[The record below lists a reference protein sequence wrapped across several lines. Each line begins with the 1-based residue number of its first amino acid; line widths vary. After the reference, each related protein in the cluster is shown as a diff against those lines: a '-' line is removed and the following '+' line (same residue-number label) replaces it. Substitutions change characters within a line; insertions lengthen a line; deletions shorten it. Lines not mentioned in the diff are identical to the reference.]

1 MTEHV
6 KSHFDTTWGNIGI
19 VIGDI
24 NENVKRF
31 TSKIMSCNLL
41 RKFHRG
47 EALVG
52 VIAEETQCTKGFMF
66 SWVPYLLKQFLIDY
80 RNM

>member
-1 MTEHV
+1 MP
-6 KSHFDTTWGNIGI
+6 
-19 VIGDI
+19 
-24 NENVKRF
+24 
-31 TSKIMSCNLL
+31 CNLL
-41 RKFHRG
+41 RKFHGG

-52 VIAEETQCTKGFMF
+52 VIAEETQCAKGFMF